1 MPDLMGKIYKQFR
14 LILLS
19 ALLSSSAIFV
29 VAQRVNPP
37 EPPAIPSKIRVK
49 PRPYPQSIPGG
60 GHDGGNSE
68 RSIKVDPSI
77 NLSFCVNQGNV
88 KVHGWNRDEIRVF
101 VSDGSSFGFK
111 VLQKSQKTGDPVWL
125 MIIAE
130 AKLKQAA
137 PNECLSGGDIEIDAP
152 LNSTINIKGQEVT
165 TQIDSVKKINVRT
178 IGGDISANKIAN
190 GVTASAGQGD
200 ITVEDSQGA
209 MLLES
214 TTGNIVVFEAGPSE
228 IGDIFK
234 ARTHGGTVSMQRLDY
249 RQLEVNSISG
259 SVVYVGEVLS
269 GGTYGF
275 GTTNGSIRLTLPQNS
290 SSGLSASYGFGS
302 FNSDFPIKITT
313 ENISEGPVKSI
324 VGTLGSGGDSIIK
337 LTTNNGSILIRKQ

>member
-1 MPDLMGKIYKQFR
+1 MDKIYKQFR

-19 ALLSSSAIFV
+19 TVLSTSAIVV
-29 VAQRVNPP
+29 VAQRVDPP
-37 EPPAIPSKIRVK
+37 EPPAIPSTTRVK
-49 PRPYPQSIPGG
+49 PRPFPQIGPGG
-60 GHDGGNSE
+60 RYGGPNSE
-68 RSIKVDPSI
+68 RFIKVDPSI
-77 NLSFCVNQGNV
+77 NLSFCVNQGKV
-88 KVHGWNRDEIRVF
+88 KVNGWNRDEIRVF
-101 VSDGSSFGFK
+101 VSDGSSVSFK

-125 MIIAE
+125 MIVAAE
-130 AKLKQAA
+130 AKPKQAA

-165 TQIDSVKKINVRT
+165 TQIDSVKKVNIRT
-178 IGGDISANKIAN
+178 IGGDISASKIAN

-234 ARTHGGTVSMQRLDY
+234 ARTHGGTVSMERLDY

-259 SVVYVGEVLS
+259 SVIYVGEVLN

-275 GTTNGSIRLTLPQNS
+275 GTTNGSIRLTLPKNS

-313 ENISEGPVKSI
+313 ETISEGPVKSI
-324 VGTLGSGGDSIIK
+324 VGTLGTGGDSILK
-337 LTTNNGSILIRKQ
+337 LTTNNGSISIRKQ